1 MSPLCGLSFVLAL
14 ALEQQQD
21 GMHGAPRPGGIG
33 QAQEQMPQYG
43 YYMPTNAAN
52 PNVAMMYGSGFMP
65 SYAAPNSLHN
75 THIDK

>member
-1 MSPLCGLSFVLAL
+1 MNIIVWPVILHLPCSYI
-14 ALEQQQD
+14 QD

-33 QAQEQMPQYG
+33 QTQEHMPQYG

-52 PNVAMMYGSGFMP
+52 PNVAMMYGTGFMP
-65 SYAAPNSLHN
+65 PYAAPNSLHN